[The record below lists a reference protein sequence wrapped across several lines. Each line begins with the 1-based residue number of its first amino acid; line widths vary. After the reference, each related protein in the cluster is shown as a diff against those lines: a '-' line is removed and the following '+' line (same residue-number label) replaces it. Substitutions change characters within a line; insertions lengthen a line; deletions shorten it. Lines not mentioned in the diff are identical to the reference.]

1 MGGAGER
8 WHDGAV
14 TAPQPTRA
22 RVAPYAL
29 LAVVLLTA
37 LAFAPGARAATKT
50 VTLTNQGP
58 SPTSITIAVG
68 DVVKF
73 DNQSNVDH
81 TITSAKTW
89 SYKRTVAAGSAASTA
104 PFTAAG
110 TYAYSDDFILV
121 AIPQQVNGSI
131 VAKGAAATASPTPKP
146 TASPTPRPTS
156 TPSPTRSPTATPS
169 ASPSPSTGTGTAVGP
184 GLGTGVL
191 TSAQPTP
198 SDGPNPDIAAPGSP
212 SPSTSAGP
220 VIAYGEKAAVV
231 QGSPH
236 RFGLPAALAVVLMGG
251 VLSLILRLLLS
262 LPEARRSSR
271 E

>member
-1 MGGAGER
+1 M
-8 WHDGAV
+8 
-14 TAPQPTRA
+14 TAPPPPHTRA
-22 RVAPYAL
+22 HGRAGLAPYVL
-29 LAVVLLTA
+29 VVLVVLTA
-37 LAFAPGARAATKT
+37 LTFAPGARAATKS

-58 SPTSITIAVG
+58 SPASITIAVG
-68 DVVKF
+68 DVVRF

-81 TITSAKTW
+81 TLTSAKTW
-89 SYKRTVAAGSAASTA
+89 TFKRTIAAGSAATTN
-104 PFTAAG
+104 PFPTAG
-110 TYAYSDDFILV
+110 TYAYTDEFTLV

-131 VAKGAAATASPTPKP
+131 VAKGATPTASPTPSPTPKP
-146 TASPTPRPTS
+146 TTGPTPRPTVAP
-156 TPSPTRSPTATPS
+156 TPTRSPTASPT
-169 ASPSPSTGTGTAVGP
+169 ASPSPSGGTGTAVGP

-198 SDGPNPDIAAPGSP
+198 SSGPAPDIAAPA

-220 VIAYGEKAAVV
+220 VIAYGDKAAVV

-262 LPEARRSSR
+262 LPEARRSAR
-271 E
+271 D